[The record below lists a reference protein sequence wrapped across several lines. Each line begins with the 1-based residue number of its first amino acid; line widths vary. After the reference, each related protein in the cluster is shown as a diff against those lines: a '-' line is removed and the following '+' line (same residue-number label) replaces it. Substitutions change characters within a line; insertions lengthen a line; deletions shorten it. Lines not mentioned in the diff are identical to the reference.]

1 MRHSARNVYFPAG
14 TCGTSGSCANGL
26 DAEEFCPEIF
36 CAVPNKEALEAGPVT
51 AFVFAGLTVLAEE
64 ADPIF
69 RIFRLVGF
77 VSVIPLTGLGELGV

>member
-14 TCGTSGSCANGL
+14 TCGTNGSCANGL

-36 CAVPNKEALEAGPVT
+36 CAVPNREALEADPVT
-51 AFVFAGLTVLAEE
+51 TFAGPAVLAEE
-64 ADPIF
+64 AGLIF

>member
-69 RIFRLVGF
+69 RIFRLVRF